1 MKIYLVAL
9 MTHLMGMG
17 VEPPVAYIFTTH
29 IFDSKEECSQFAVDN
44 SDEIMTKLWME
55 FGPNYSPHIIS
66 CVDQDTVDDI
76 EILGAHDE

>member
-9 MTHLMGMG
+9 MAHLMGTA

-29 IFDSKEECSQFAVDN
+29 VFNSKEECSQFAVDY

-55 FGPNYSPHIIS
+55 FGPDYTPNIIS
-66 CVDQDTVDDI
+66 CVDQDTVDAI
-76 EILGAHDE
+76 EAQGVPEV